1 MTGREKRPTV
11 KPPCRGGDGPSRRG
25 FLGALG
31 AAGAVGLAG
40 CLGSIESVPGSTAS
54 RTATATA
61 TTDDALSGRIAIAG
75 SSTVYP
81 LTLSLGKSFSEA
93 HPDVTVSV
101 ASTGTGGGFAD
112 FFCAGRTVVNDAS
125 RAIEADERDAC
136 AAADIDPVQFRIA
149 TDAVSVVVNP
159 DADWV
164 DCLTLSELAAIWRV
178 GGASSWSDVRPEWPD
193 EPIRLAGPTT
203 ASGTFDYF
211 SDAVLPSA
219 VQRTD
224 HLTTEQDTVIAK
236 TVGDS
241 MHAMGYFGLAYYL
254 QNRDTVR
261 AVPISEP
268 DGCVLPS
275 PANAKNGRYD
285 TLSRPLYVYVAR
297 EALSR
302 PEVAAFVR
310 YYLERSTSE
319 PAVVG
324 YVPVTEETAADN
336 LDRLDAL
343 LADG

>member
-1 MTGREKRPTV
+1 MTGREKRLTV
-11 KPPCRGGDGPSRRG
+11 MPPCRDDEPSRRAL
-25 FLGALG
+25 LGALG
-31 AAGAVGLAG
+31 ATGAVGLAG
-40 CLGSIESVPGSTAS
+40 CLGSVGSTPT
-54 RTATATA
+54 RTAA
-61 TTDDALSGRIAIAG
+61 TTTDDDALSGRIAIAG

-81 LTLSLGKSFSEA
+81 LTLSLGKSFSDA

-101 ASTGTGGGFAD
+101 TSTGTGGGFAD

-125 RAIEADERDAC
+125 RAIETDERDAC
-136 AAADIDPVQFRIA
+136 AAAGVEPVEFRIG
-149 TDAVSVVVNP
+149 TDAISVVVNP

-164 DCLTLSELAAIWRV
+164 DCLTLSELAEIWRV
-178 GGASSWSDVRPEWPD
+178 DGASSWSDVRPEWPD
-193 EPIRLAGPTT
+193 DPIRLAGPTT

-211 SDAVLPSA
+211 SAAVLPSA

-224 HLTTEQDTVIAK
+224 HLTTEQDTAIAK
-236 TVGDS
+236 TVRES
-241 MHAMGYFGLAYYL
+241 PYAMGYFGLAYYL
-254 QNRDTVR
+254 QNRDAVR

-268 DGCVLPS
+268 DGCALPS
-275 PANAKNGRYD
+275 PANAKNGSYD
-285 TLSRPLYVYVAR
+285 TLSRPLYIYVAR

-324 YVPVTEETAADN
+324 YVPVTAETASAN